1 MFFVRP
7 FCFEFLNEINKHY
20 EIVAFTPGTKEYDD
34 NILNILDMNY
44 NLIKYRLYRKHTTI
58 LGCSIFKDFS
68 KLVRDLNRI
77 IIIDNLKD
85 NFKLQSN
92 NGLFIKT
99 WTSDVNDNQF
109 HDLGRIL
116 KDIVLL
122 DIKDVRPVIEKI
134 NDDIKISRNII
145 NPYSNV
151 DIKKILSNLNIIN

>member
-1 MFFVRP
+1 M
-7 FCFEFLNEINKHY
+7 
-20 EIVAFTPGTKEYDD
+20 
-34 NILNILDMNY
+34 
-44 NLIKYRLYRKHTTI
+44 
-58 LGCSIFKDFS
+58 GCSIFKDFS
-68 KLVRDLNRI
+68 KLVNGLNRT

-122 DIKDVRPVIEKI
+122 DIKDVRPVLEKI

-145 NPYSNV
+145 NPYADV
-151 DIKKILSNLNIIN
+151 DINKIVSNLIIK